1 MKKTLI
7 FVLAAL
13 LVGTIAFA
21 ADTAEVEITVTVE
34 PYAELTV
41 LDGSGSMTLED
52 AADEFMDGAFNI
64 NDGDFAVVQLQTN
77 YPVALELA
85 AAETMTTMAPGI
97 DPALVFAKAI
107 AANGDTLGVWPQIGY
122 LDAMGNIVGGG
133 GGIYFWNGSGDPIY
147 LAAPDRDDPQDGFSR
162 GTHQFAIGVS
172 TQMNRTPDGA
182 WAAPNDYVA
191 TLIATIVAVK

>member
-1 MKKTLI
+1 MRKTLI
-7 FVLAAL
+7 LVLMAL
-13 LVGTIAFA
+13 IGTLAFA

-52 AADEFMDGAFNI
+52 ASDEFMDGTFNI

-85 AAETMTTMAPGI
+85 AAATMTTGAPGI
-97 DPALVFAKAI
+97 DPSLQFAQAI

-122 LDAMGNIVGGG
+122 LDAMGGIVGGG
-133 GGIYFWNGSGDPIY
+133 GGIYFWSGTGDPIY
-147 LAAPDRDDPQDGFSR
+147 LAAPNRNDPQDGFPR
-162 GTHQFAIGVS
+162 GKHQFAIGVS
-172 TQMNRTPDGA
+172 TQMNRTPDGE

-191 TLIATIVAVK
+191 TLIATIVTVK